1 MPDIP
6 EVPDRYAIPEE
17 AEGGTQKQAA
27 HSMKLCAACLAANT
41 LFLFMLSPVRGG
53 GCKYHI
59 VNNLRE
65 FVKKKLKALNFQL
78 TPSLLFGTQEIY
90 CHQR

>member
-27 HSMKLCAACLAANT
+27 HSMKLCAAYKAANT
-41 LFLFMLSPVRGG
+41 LFLFMLSPVREGG
-53 GCKYHI
+53 GKRHI
-59 VNNLRE
+59 ISVLHGVVSRRLDTPVRNLHR
-65 FVKKKLKALNFQL
+65 
-78 TPSLLFGTQEIY
+78 
-90 CHQR
+90 